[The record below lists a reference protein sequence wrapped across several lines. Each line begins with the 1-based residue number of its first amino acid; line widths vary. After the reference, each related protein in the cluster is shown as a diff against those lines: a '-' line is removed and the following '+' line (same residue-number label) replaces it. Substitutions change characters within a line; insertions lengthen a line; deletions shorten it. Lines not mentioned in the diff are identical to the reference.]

1 MEGNIPLQSK
11 GREVVVVELYLG
23 LCYSQKN
30 KKINLEITST
40 DSKKS
45 NVTGCPY
52 RVNPCFQC

>member
-1 MEGNIPLQSK
+1 MEGNIPLQSR
-11 GREVVVVELYLG
+11 GREVVVVKLSLWLY
-23 LCYSQKN
+23 YSQKN

-52 RVNPCFQC
+52 RIIPCFLG